1 MTSRKPK
8 YEPPRRAILEPP
20 SAESLGL
27 SDLAPDE
34 GDDAGISLEELGQT
48 YAALLSKGA
57 DPYPEETDETPS
69 EESNLAAAL
78 ANVAPDESGYPERE
92 TASGKSG
99 LVSAPGQPPL
109 RRVVDGDDDRGCEI
123 TPRSILEAILFVGHP
138 QSEPLS
144 TQQIAG
150 LMQRVNADEVDE
162 LVRELNENYTAEAA
176 PYLIQSRGAGYLLE
190 LREEFAPLRDRFY
203 GRIKEVRLTQGA
215 IDVLAIIAY
224 NQPITLQEIDRIR
237 GRSSGAAI
245 SQLVRRDILAYERA
259 EEKGA
264 KPTYRTTERFLDL
277 YGLESLDDLPQVDRP
292 L

>member
-27 SDLAPDE
+27 SEFAPDE

-57 DPYPEETDETPS
+57 DPYPEERADSPSENAFFAEALAGSSLPANGDLEERETPS
-69 EESNLAAAL
+69 
-78 ANVAPDESGYPERE
+78 VSG
-92 TASGKSG
+92 T
-99 LVSAPGQPPL
+99 LLGQAPL
-109 RRVVDGDDDRGCEI
+109 RRIVDGDDDRGCEI

-144 TQQIAG
+144 TRQIAG
-150 LMQRVNADEVDE
+150 LMRGVNADEVDE

-259 EEKGA
+259 AEKGA

>member
-1 MTSRKPK
+1 MNASRKPK
-8 YEPPRRAILEPP
+8 HEPPRRAIQEPP

-27 SDLAPDE
+27 TDLAPEE
-34 GDDAGISLEELGQT
+34 GDDTGISLEELGQT

-57 DPYPEETDETPS
+57 DPYPEGEVTTSEDSELAEALRRATPDGGDLDE
-69 EESNLAAAL
+69 
-78 ANVAPDESGYPERE
+78 GE
-92 TASGKSG
+92 TAS
-99 LVSAPGQPPL
+99 VSALAIGQAPL
-109 RRVVDGDDDRGCEI
+109 RRVVDGNDDQGCEI

-144 TQQIAG
+144 SQQIAG
-150 LMQRVNADEVDE
+150 LMRGVNSDEVDE

-190 LREEFAPLRDRFY
+190 LREEFASLRDRFY

-224 NQPITLQEIDRIR
+224 NQPISLPEIDRIR

-245 SQLVRRDILAYERA
+245 SQLVRRDILAYHRA
-259 EEKGA
+259 DGKGA

>member
-1 MTSRKPK
+1 MTRKPK
-8 YEPPRRAILEPP
+8 PDFPRRAILEPP

-27 SDLAPDE
+27 TDLAPEADE
-34 GDDAGISLEELGQT
+34 DAGISLEELGQT
-48 YAALLSKGA
+48 YAALLAKGA
-57 DPYPEETDETPS
+57 DPYPEDGEIATS
-69 EESNLAAAL
+69 EESELDAAL
-78 ANVAPDESGYPERE
+78 ASVAPEESDNEERE
-92 TASGKSG
+92 TAS
-99 LVSAPGQPPL
+99 VPAAVPGQNQL

-123 TPRSILEAILFVGHP
+123 TPRTILEAILFVGHP

-144 TQQIAG
+144 SQQIAG
-150 LMQRVNADEVDE
+150 LMRGVTGDEVDE
-162 LVRELNENYTAEAA
+162 LVRELNEAYSAEYA
-176 PYLIQSRGAGYLLE
+176 PYVIQSRGPGYLLE
-190 LREEFAPLRDRFY
+190 LREEFSPLRDNFY

-215 IDVLAIIAY
+215 IDVLAIVAY

-245 SQLVRRDILAYERA
+245 SQLVRRDILAYEKS

>member
-1 MTSRKPK
+1 MSTRKPK
-8 YEPPRRAILEPP
+8 HEPPRRAIQEPP

-27 SDLAPDE
+27 ADLAPDE

-57 DPYPEETDETPS
+57 DPYPDEGDSPVS
-69 EESNLAAAL
+69 EESELAAAL
-78 ANVAPDESGYPERE
+78 ASLAPEESGSTEHE
-92 TASGKSG
+92 TARDQG
-99 LVSAPGQPPL
+99 VAVANPAQTPL

-144 TQQIAG
+144 SQQIAG
-150 LMQRVNADEVDE
+150 LMRGVTAEEVDE
-162 LVRELNENYTAEAA
+162 LVRELNETYTAEFA
-176 PYLIQSRGAGYLLE
+176 PYRIQSQGAGYLLE
-190 LREEFAPLRDRFY
+190 LREEFAPLREKFY

-215 IDVLAIIAY
+215 IDVLAIVAY
-224 NQPITLQEIDRIR
+224 NQPITLPEIDRVR
-237 GRSSGAAI
+237 GRPSGGI
-245 SQLVRRDILAYERA
+245 LSQLVRREILAYERA
-259 EEKGA
+259 QEKGF

>member
-1 MTSRKPK
+1 MTASRKPK

-27 SDLAPDE
+27 TDLAPDE

-48 YAALLSKGA
+48 YAALLAKGL
-57 DPYPEETDETPS
+57 DPYPEGEATTS
-69 EESNLAAAL
+69 EGSEFEAAL
-78 ANVAPDESGYPERE
+78 GRATTENGNLEDGE
-92 TASGKSG
+92 TAS
-99 LVSAPGQPPL
+99 VSATLLGQAPL
-109 RRVVDGDDDRGCEI
+109 RRVVDGDDDLGCEI

-144 TQQIAG
+144 SQQIAG
-150 LMQRVNADEVDE
+150 LMRGVNSDEVDE
-162 LVRELNENYTAEAA
+162 LVRELNENYAAEAA

-190 LREEFAPLRDRFY
+190 LREEFAPLRERFY
-203 GRIKEVRLTQGA
+203 GRIKEARLTQGA
-215 IDVLAIIAY
+215 IDVLAIVAY
-224 NQPITLQEIDRIR
+224 NQPINLPEIDRIR

-259 EEKGA
+259 AEKGA